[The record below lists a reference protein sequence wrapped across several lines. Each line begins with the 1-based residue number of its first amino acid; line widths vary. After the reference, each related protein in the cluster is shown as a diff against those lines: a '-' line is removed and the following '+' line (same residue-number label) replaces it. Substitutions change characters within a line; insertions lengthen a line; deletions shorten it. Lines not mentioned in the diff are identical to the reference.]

1 MPKSRIYRMLT
12 YKLIETKK
20 YLEKNLKRGFIS
32 SSTTSYTLPVLFT
45 TKLNSRH
52 RFYVDYRKLNTI
64 TKRNQYPIPLIKETL
79 TRVIDCKY
87 LIKLDI
93 IAIFNKLRIYLES
106 EDLTTFIT
114 SIEVYKY
121 YILPFSLINRL
132 VSYQYYINDVL
143 FKYLNDFT

>member
-20 YLEKNLKRGFIS
+20 YLEKNLKREFIS

-45 TKLNSRH
+45 TKLNGRL

-93 IAIFNKLRIYLES
+93 IAIFNKLRIYPES

-143 FKYLNDFT
+143 FEYLNDFT